1 MKNWFHRH
9 KFYVVAYD
17 HGYYTTYTDSGTK
30 TFYHSLFSKCDC
42 GCRTFQVKKSSKYSP
57 SSAYTQA
64 ESRGGLM
71 RAKHAWIEKNELRLT
86 ASSDVYNDDYV
97 KISSS
102 VALDVYK
109 YQPVTEVGKIL
120 NLLKASDEFT
130 ELRKHTM
137 IDDAFGE
144 LETVIKMHEGIDTT
158 I

>member
-1 MKNWFHRH
+1 
-9 KFYVVAYD
+9 
-17 HGYYTTYTDSGTK
+17 
-30 TFYHSLFSKCDC
+30 
-42 GCRTFQVKKSSKYSP
+42 
-57 SSAYTQA
+57 
-64 ESRGGLM
+64 M

>member
-17 HGYYTTYTDSGTK
+17 HGYHTTYTDTENKVFHHS
-30 TFYHSLFSKCDC
+30 TFLKCDC
-42 GCRTFQVKKSSKYSP
+42 GCRTFHVKKSSKYS
-57 SSAYTQA
+57 SVNLDTDTH
-64 ESRGGLM
+64 GGLM
-71 RAKHAWIEKNELRLT
+71 RAKHAWIEKDELRLT